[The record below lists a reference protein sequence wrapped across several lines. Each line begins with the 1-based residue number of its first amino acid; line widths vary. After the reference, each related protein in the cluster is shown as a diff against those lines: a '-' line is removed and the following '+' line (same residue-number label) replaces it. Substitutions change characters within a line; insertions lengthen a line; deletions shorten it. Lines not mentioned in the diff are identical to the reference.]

1 MKNLLILFLLIGSL
15 SVSAQI
21 HKGQNLYRGSHE
33 HSYFMFS
40 NQDEKDLEDDLAE
53 YFQGL
58 GKVSNTEKNVVR
70 LEKLK
75 NNDISD
81 DLKAIDVVFE
91 SNKKFQKMSFF
102 FIDNDFDVLSAFQI
116 KDRYALELVEGFQKF
131 TLKNLEMKLAKENIK
146 YAEANLADA
155 KKDQSKIEKS
165 LESNL
170 KDQEKLGK
178 KLDATPEMLT
188 KALSEK
194 EVIVGELYN
203 ETDSVADK
211 KAKDDLEKAS
221 TKKEKEILK
230 IQKEKEKAE
239 TKLSKK
245 ESDFDVLKDNL
256 FKAKALVKSREVILK
271 DATEVLA
278 DLR

>member
-1 MKNLLILFLLIGSL
+1 MKNLLILFLFIGNIT
-15 SVSAQI
+15 VSAQI
-21 HKGQNLYRGSHE
+21 HKGQNLYHGSHE
-33 HSYFMFS
+33 HAYFLFS
-40 NQDEKDLEDDLAE
+40 NQVEKDLEDDLTE

-58 GKVSNTEKNVVR
+58 GKVSNPEKRVVR

-75 NNDISD
+75 NNEISN
-81 DLKAIDVVFE
+81 DLEAIDVVFE
-91 SNKKFQKMSFF
+91 SNKKFQKLSFF
-102 FIDNDFDVLSAFQI
+102 FIDKDSDVLSAFQI
-116 KDRYALELVEGFQKF
+116 NDRYALELVEGFQKF

-194 EVIVGELYN
+194 EEIVGELYS
-203 ETDSVADK
+203 EKEAEVDTK
-211 KAKDDLEKAS
+211 TKEDLEKAS

-245 ESDFDVLKDNL
+245 ESEFDVLKDNL
-256 FKAKALVKSREVILK
+256 FKAKASVRSFEAILK

-278 DLR
+278 DLK

>member
-1 MKNLLILFLLIGSL
+1 MKNLLILFLFIGNIT
-15 SVSAQI
+15 VSAQI
-21 HKGQNLYRGSHE
+21 HKGQNLYHGSHE
-33 HSYFMFS
+33 HAYFLFS
-40 NQDEKDLEDDLAE
+40 NQVEKDLEDDLTA

-58 GKVSNTEKNVVR
+58 GKVSNPEKRVVR

-75 NNDISD
+75 NNEISN
-81 DLKAIDVVFE
+81 DLEAIDVVFE
-91 SNKKFQKMSFF
+91 SNKKFQKLSFF
-102 FIDNDFDVLSAFQI
+102 FIDKDSDVLSAFQI
-116 KDRYALELVEGFQKF
+116 NDRYALELVEVFQKF

-194 EVIVGELYN
+194 EEIVGELYS
-203 ETDSVADK
+203 EKEAEVDTK
-211 KAKDDLEKAS
+211 TKEDLEKAS

-245 ESDFDVLKDNL
+245 ESEFDVLKDNL
-256 FKAKALVKSREVILK
+256 FKAKALVRSFEAILK

-278 DLR
+278 DLK

>member
-1 MKNLLILFLLIGSL
+1 MKNLLILFLTVGSF

-33 HSYFMFS
+33 HSYFLFS
-40 NQDEKDLEDDLAE
+40 NQAEKDVEDDLAE

-70 LEKLK
+70 LEKFK
-75 NNDISD
+75 NNEISS
-81 DLKAIDVVFE
+81 DLEAIDVVFE
-91 SNKKFQKMSFF
+91 SNKKFQKLSFF
-102 FIDNDFDVLSAFQI
+102 FIDNDSDVLSSFQI

-155 KKDQSKIEKS
+155 KKSQLKIEKS

-194 EVIVGELYN
+194 EEIVGELYSEK
-203 ETDSVADK
+203 ETAVDTK
-211 KAKDDLEKAS
+211 TKENLEKAS

-230 IQKEKEKAE
+230 IQKEKEKDE
-239 TKLSKK
+239 NKLSKK
-245 ESDFDVLKDNL
+245 ESDFDVLKGDL
-256 FKAKALVKSREVILK
+256 FKAKALVKSMEAILK

-278 DLR
+278 DLK